1 MVLLSLVFLEKQYSC
16 EVFQTLLTIPNF
28 SKVAVKKI
36 KAEAVVGSCSVKKI
50 LEIFTRK
57 ITGKFPGKHLYQ
69 SILFNKV
76 AAVIPPMAASVKVC
90 NFIKIRL
97 RRGSFFYELSTN
109 FRNIFLQNT
118 SARLYLTFRKMVVWA
133 CYFVKWT

>member
-16 EVFQTLLTIPNF
+16 KVFQTLLTIPNF

-36 KAEAVVGSCSVKKI
+36 KAETVVGSCSVKKI

-97 RRGSFFYELSTN
+97 RRGSFFMN
-109 FRNIFLQNT
+109 FLQIFG
-118 SARLYLTFRKMVVWA
+118 TFFYRTPQHD
-133 CYFVKWT
+133 CI

>member
-28 SKVAVKKI
+28 SKIAVKKI

-57 ITGKFPGKHLYQ
+57 ITRKFPGKHLYQ

-97 RRGSFFYELSTN
+97 RRGSFFMN
-109 FRNIFLQNT
+109 FLQIFG
-118 SARLYLTFRKMVVWA
+118 TFFYRTPQHD
-133 CYFVKWT
+133 CI